1 MEKIFLFDFFNFSN
15 NFKDIAF
22 NVLKKAI
29 EEIEN
34 CKWASLR
41 LGIIYLKKGESN
53 EAIRLFYN
61 VIRNDPDD

>member
-1 MEKIFLFDFFNFSN
+1 LKKNLQE
-15 NFKDIAF
+15 IAF

-41 LGIIYLKKGESN
+41 LGIIHLKKGEPN

-61 VIRNDPDD
+61 VIRVDPDD